1 MVCRVVLVGGDQQ
14 SAAET
19 GTGLADGAAER
30 VFVGTTPARG
40 VETRRAF
47 VGLGPVRT
55 VFVGGLHDAVQ
66 QRFLGAAVGVGDGR
80 VGHGAVGA
88 ERADRCAR
96 LDAESCVG
104 CIEVARFD
112 TRRVG
117 CGDGAA
123 ERIVDVGLGFGEVAC
138 RDCAGEDAV
147 LGIVGRG
154 DRRGVGADT
163 AAGLLSLSSCRH
175 AQRHIHCDIFTG
187 VPFSPLSFL
196 PQGYLQ

>member
-1 MVCRVVLVGGDQQ
+1 MFDCVGTGCDELVHGVVLVGDDEEC
-14 SAAET
+14 AAEA
-19 GTGLADGAAER
+19 GADFGDGAAEG
-30 VFVGTTPARG
+30 VFVGTTP
-40 VETRRAF
+40 TRRGETCRAF
-47 VGLGPVRT
+47 IGLGPVRA
-55 VFVGGLHDAVQ
+55 VFVSGLDNAVK
-66 QRFLGAAVGVGDGR
+66 QRFLGATVGVGNDG
-80 VGHGAVGA
+80 VGDGAVGA

-104 CIEVARFD
+104 CIEIARFD

-154 DRRGVGADT
+154 DRRVGADA
-163 AAGLLSLSSCRH
+163 AAGLLS
-175 AQRHIHCDIFTG
+175 
-187 VPFSPLSFL
+187 P
-196 PQGYLQ
+196 